1 MILIHKVNRT
11 ALYYAL
17 RSKGYK
23 IVNVSFISQTLTW
36 FFVSICWRINAIQG
50 LNTMWT
56 IWG

>member
-23 IVNVSFISQTLTW
+23 IVNVSFISQTLT
-36 FFVSICWRINAIQG
+36 
-50 LNTMWT
+50 
-56 IWG
+56 